1 MAFSLAS
8 AEGHTRE
15 VFRSS
20 RIATVAAFNRFRL
33 FHWLLAGFFLG
44 VYLSG
49 DDAETLH
56 IWLGYGLVAL
66 LVWRLLIVPL
76 RLRGFPQ
83 LLPPKGQRRKPGLSA
98 IGKWLTVGALGS
110 FSIASLVGLGMVDN
124 GDVLAALPGVGTDV
138 FGAASDIDFIGW
150 MSDAEEVHEF
160 FANLGLWLIGL
171 HVGYV
176 LLFRRKAVW
185 PMLRGVP
192 KSGPVSTS
200 ASTSTSA
207 SAPAAASVATSFAS
221 SPTPVAGEFTCLRIA
236 SRQAETADSCSFTL
250 QVPAAQRARF
260 TAQPGQFLT
269 LKVPGTAPALLRCYS
284 LSQRPQVDGALR
296 ITIKRVPGG
305 RASNWLLDNL
315 QAGDCIKALP
325 PAGVF
330 VPHDLDGDLL
340 LLGAGSGITP
350 LMAILQAALA
360 EGSGQ
365 VRLFYASR
373 DAVSLIFAEELAEWS
388 ARYPE
393 RLQLRIWLDAE
404 QGVPSGPAIAT
415 KIADWPA
422 ADAFICG
429 PQPFMN
435 AAGAALGEL
444 GVGAA
449 RIHLERFA
457 AAAPTAAAGGRRS
470 RLRVA
475 LDGRRHEL
483 DVPRGEVLLEAM
495 EQAGLQPPSA
505 CRSGVCAACKC
516 RVVEG
521 SVSMR
526 SNQVLSESEVRQG
539 WTLACQAEPSSAELQ
554 VEY

>member
-1 MAFSLAS
+1 M
-8 AEGHTRE
+8 
-15 VFRSS
+15 
-20 RIATVAAFNRFRL
+20 RIAVVAAFNRFRL

-44 VYLSG
+44 AYLSG

-83 LLPPKGQRRKPGLSA
+83 LLPPKGQRSKPGLSSV
-98 IGKWLTVGALGS
+98 GKWLTVGALGS
-110 FSIASLVGLGMVDN
+110 FAIASVVGLGMVDN
-124 GDVLAALPGVGTDV
+124 GDVLAALPGVGPDV

-150 MSDAEEVHEF
+150 MGDAEEVHEF

-176 LLFRRKAVW
+176 LLFRRKSVW

-192 KSGPVSTS
+192 KSGP
-200 ASTSTSA
+200 ASTAPSA
-207 SAPAAASVATSFAS
+207 SASASAAAPAATAVATSLAS
-221 SPTPVAGEFTCLRIA
+221 SPTPVAGEFTRLRIA
-236 SRQAETADSCSFTL
+236 SRQAETADSYSFIL

-260 TAQPGQFLT
+260 AAQPGQFLT
-269 LKVPGTAPALLRCYS
+269 LKVPGAEPVLLRCYS
-284 LSQRPQVDGALR
+284 LSQRPQADGALR

-315 QAGDCIKALP
+315 QAGDCIEALP

-330 VPHDLDGDLL
+330 VPRNLDDDLL

-350 LMAILQAALA
+350 LMAILQAALV
-360 EGSGQ
+360 EGSGR
-365 VRLFYASR
+365 VCLFYASR
-373 DAVSLIFAEELAEWS
+373 DAASLIFAEELAEL
-388 ARYPE
+388 AVRYPE

-404 QGVPSGPAIAT
+404 QGVPSGRAIAER
-415 KIADWPA
+415 IAGWSA
-422 ADAFICG
+422 ADAFVCG
-429 PQPFMN
+429 PQPFMD
-435 AAGAALGEL
+435 AASAALVEL
-444 GVGAA
+444 GVDAS

-457 AAAPTAAAGGRRS
+457 AAVPTVAPGGRRS

-495 EQAGLQPPSA
+495 EHAGLQPPSA

-539 WTLACQAEPSSAELQ
+539 WTLACQAEPRSAELQ

>member
-1 MAFSLAS
+1 M
-8 AEGHTRE
+8 
-15 VFRSS
+15 
-20 RIATVAAFNRFRL
+20 AAFNRFRL

-49 DDAETLH
+49 DDAESLH
-56 IWLGYGLVAL
+56 NWLGYGLIVL

-98 IGKWLTVGALGS
+98 VGKWLTVGALGS
-110 FSIASLVGLGMVDN
+110 FAIASLIGLGMVDN
-124 GDVLAALPGVGTDV
+124 GDVLAALPGVGPDV
-138 FGAASDIDFIGW
+138 FGAASDIDFVGW
-150 MSDAEEVHEF
+150 MGDAEEVHEF

-176 LLFRRKAVW
+176 LLFRRKSVW

-192 KSGPVSTS
+192 KSK
-200 ASTSTSA
+200 
-207 SAPAAASVATSFAS
+207 PAAASGPAPTHASGTTSSAS
-221 SPTPVAGEFTCLRIA
+221 SPAPVAGEFTRLRIA

-250 QVPAAQRARF
+250 QVPAALRARF
-260 TAQPGQFLT
+260 AARPGQFLT
-269 LKVPGTAPALLRCYS
+269 LRVPGAEPALLRCYS
-284 LSQRPQVDGALR
+284 LSQRPQADGALR

-315 QAGDCIKALP
+315 QTGDCIEALP

-330 VPHDLDGDLL
+330 VPRNLDDDLL

-350 LMAILQAALA
+350 LMAILQAALV

-373 DAVSLIFAEELAEWS
+373 DAASLIFAEELAEWS

-404 QGVPSGPAIAT
+404 QGVPSGPAIAA
-415 KIADWPA
+415 KIADWSA

-429 PQPFMN
+429 PQPFMD
-435 AAGAALGEL
+435 AASAALGEL
-444 GVGAA
+444 GVNAA

-457 AAAPTAAAGGRRS
+457 AAAPTATAGGRRS

-516 RVVEG
+516 RVVAG

-539 WTLACQAEPSSAELQ
+539 WALACQAEPRSAELQ

>member
-1 MAFSLAS
+1 M
-8 AEGHTRE
+8 
-15 VFRSS
+15 
-20 RIATVAAFNRFRL
+20 RIAVVAAFNRFRL

-44 VYLSG
+44 AYLSG

-83 LLPPKGQRRKPGLSA
+83 LLPPKGQRSKPGLSSV
-98 IGKWLTVGALGS
+98 GKWLTVGALGS
-110 FSIASLVGLGMVDN
+110 FAIASVVGLGMVDN
-124 GDVLAALPGVGTDV
+124 GDVLAALPGVGPDV

-150 MSDAEEVHEF
+150 MGDAEEVHEF

-176 LLFRRKAVW
+176 LLFRRKSVW

-192 KSGPVSTS
+192 KSGP
-200 ASTSTSA
+200 ASTAPSA
-207 SAPAAASVATSFAS
+207 SASAAAPAATAVATSLAS
-221 SPTPVAGEFTCLRIA
+221 SPTPVAGEFTRLRIA

-269 LKVPGTAPALLRCYS
+269 LKVPGAEPALLRCYS
-284 LSQRPQVDGALR
+284 LSQRPQADGALR

-315 QAGDCIKALP
+315 QAGDCIEALP

-330 VPHDLDGDLL
+330 VSRNLDDDLL

-350 LMAILQAALA
+350 LMAILQAALV
-360 EGSGQ
+360 EGSGR
-365 VRLFYASR
+365 VCLFYASR
-373 DAVSLIFAEELAEWS
+373 DAASLIFAEELAEL
-388 ARYPE
+388 AVRYPE

-404 QGVPSGPAIAT
+404 QGVPSGRAIAER
-415 KIADWPA
+415 IAGWSA

-429 PQPFMN
+429 PQPFID
-435 AAGAALGEL
+435 AAGAALGAL
-444 GVGAA
+444 GVDA

-495 EQAGLQPPSA
+495 EHAGLRPPSA

-539 WTLACQAEPSSAELQ
+539 WALACQAEPRSAELQ

>member
-1 MAFSLAS
+1 M
-8 AEGHTRE
+8 
-15 VFRSS
+15 
-20 RIATVAAFNRFRL
+20 RIAVVAAFNRFRL

-44 VYLSG
+44 AYLSG

-83 LLPPKGQRRKPGLSA
+83 LLPPKGQRSKPGLSSV
-98 IGKWLTVGALGS
+98 GKWLTVGALGS
-110 FSIASLVGLGMVDN
+110 FAIASVVGLGMVDN
-124 GDVLAALPGVGTDV
+124 GDVLAALPGVGPDV

-150 MSDAEEVHEF
+150 MGDAEEVHEF

-176 LLFRRKAVW
+176 LLFRRKSVW

-192 KSGPVSTS
+192 KSGP
-200 ASTSTSA
+200 ASTAPSA
-207 SAPAAASVATSFAS
+207 SASASASAAAPAATAVATSLAS
-221 SPTPVAGEFTCLRIA
+221 SPTPVAGEFTRLRIA
-236 SRQAETADSCSFTL
+236 SRQAETADSCSFIL
-250 QVPAAQRARF
+250 HVPAAQRARF
-260 TAQPGQFLT
+260 AAQPGQFLT
-269 LKVPGTAPALLRCYS
+269 LKVPGAEPVLLRCYS
-284 LSQRPQVDGALR
+284 LSQRPQADGALR

-315 QAGDCIKALP
+315 QAGDCIEALP

-330 VPHDLDGDLL
+330 VPRNLDDDLL

-350 LMAILQAALA
+350 LMAILQAALV
-360 EGSGQ
+360 EGSGR
-365 VRLFYASR
+365 VCLFYASR
-373 DAVSLIFAEELAEWS
+373 DAASLIFAEELAEL
-388 ARYPE
+388 AVRYPE

-404 QGVPSGPAIAT
+404 QGVPSGRAIAER
-415 KIADWPA
+415 IAGWSA
-422 ADAFICG
+422 ADAFVCG
-429 PQPFMN
+429 PQPFMD
-435 AAGAALGEL
+435 AASAALVEL
-444 GVGAA
+444 GVDAS

-457 AAAPTAAAGGRRS
+457 AAVPTVAPGGRRS

-495 EQAGLQPPSA
+495 EHAGLQPPSA

-539 WTLACQAEPSSAELQ
+539 WTLACQAEPRSAELQ

>member
-1 MAFSLAS
+1 MMAFSLAS
-8 AEGHTRE
+8 AEGHTRKA
-15 VFRSS
+15 FRPS
-20 RIATVAAFNRFRL
+20 RIAIVAAFNRFRL
-33 FHWLLAGFFLG
+33 FHWLLAGFFHA
-44 VYLSG
+44 VYLTG
-49 DDAETLH
+49 DDAESLH
-56 IWLGYGLVAL
+56 LWLGYGLVVL

-76 RLRGFPQ
+76 RLRGFPK

-110 FSIASLVGLGMVDN
+110 FAIASLVGLGMVDN
-124 GDVLAALPGVGTDV
+124 GDVLAALPGVGPEV
-138 FGAASDIDFIGW
+138 FGAASDLDFVGW
-150 MSDAEEVHEF
+150 MGDAEEVHEF
-160 FANLGLWLIGL
+160 FANLGLGLIGL

-176 LLFRRKAVW
+176 LLFRRKTVW
-185 PMLRGVP
+185 PMLRGVSA
-192 KSGPVSTS
+192 SGPTSTATPTSGMTSLS
-200 ASTSTSA
+200 ASP
-207 SAPAAASVATSFAS
+207 APAT
-221 SPTPVAGEFTCLRIA
+221 GEFTRLRIA

-260 TAQPGQFLT
+260 AARPGQFLT
-269 LKVPGTAPALLRCYS
+269 LKVRCGEEPLLRCYS
-284 LSQRPQVDGALR
+284 LSQRPEGNAALR

-305 RASNWLLDNL
+305 QASNWLLDNL
-315 QAGDCIKALP
+315 QVGDCIEALP

-330 VPHDLDGDLL
+330 VPRSLDCDLL

-350 LMAILQAALA
+350 LMAILQAALV
-360 EGSGQ
+360 EGNGR
-365 VRLFYASR
+365 VCLFYASR
-373 DAVSLIFAEELAEWS
+373 DAASLIFAEELAELS
-388 ARYPE
+388 ARHPE

-404 QGVPSGPAIAT
+404 QGVPNGPAIAA
-415 KIADWPA
+415 KIAGWPA
-422 ADAFICG
+422 AEAYVCG
-429 PQPFMN
+429 PQPFMD
-435 AAGAALGEL
+435 AASSALSEL
-444 GVGAA
+444 GVEAA
-449 RIHLERFA
+449 RIHLERFG
-457 AAAPTAAAGGRRS
+457 AAAPVATPGGKRS

-483 DVPRGEVLLEAM
+483 DVLRGEVLLEAM

-539 WTLACQAEPSSAELQ
+539 WVLACQAEPRSAELQ

>member
-1 MAFSLAS
+1 M
-8 AEGHTRE
+8 
-15 VFRSS
+15 
-20 RIATVAAFNRFRL
+20 AAFNRFRL

-44 VYLSG
+44 AYLSG

-83 LLPPKGQRRKPGLSA
+83 LLPPKGQRSKPGLSSV
-98 IGKWLTVGALGS
+98 GKWLTVGALGS
-110 FSIASLVGLGMVDN
+110 FAIASVVGLGMVDN
-124 GDVLAALPGVGTDV
+124 GDVLAALPGVGPDV

-150 MSDAEEVHEF
+150 MGDAEEVHEF

-176 LLFRRKAVW
+176 LLFRRKSVW

-192 KSGPVSTS
+192 KSGP
-200 ASTSTSA
+200 ASTAPSA
-207 SAPAAASVATSFAS
+207 SASAAAPAATAVATSLAS
-221 SPTPVAGEFTCLRIA
+221 SPTPVAGEFTRLRIA

-269 LKVPGTAPALLRCYS
+269 LKVPGAEPALLRCYS
-284 LSQRPQVDGALR
+284 LSQRPQADGALR

-315 QAGDCIKALP
+315 QAGDCIEALP

-330 VPHDLDGDLL
+330 VPRNLDDDLL

-350 LMAILQAALA
+350 LMAILQAALV
-360 EGSGQ
+360 EGSGR
-365 VRLFYASR
+365 VFLFYASR
-373 DAVSLIFAEELAEWS
+373 DAASLIFAEELAEWS

-404 QGVPSGPAIAT
+404 QGVPNAAAIAA
-415 KIADWPA
+415 KLAGWPLA
-422 ADAFICG
+422 EAFVCG
-429 PQPFMN
+429 PQPFMD
-435 AAGAALGEL
+435 GASVALGEL
-444 GVGAA
+444 GVVAA
-449 RIHLERFA
+449 RIHLERFG
-457 AAAPTAAAGGRRS
+457 AAAPRGEAGRETGGRRS

-539 WTLACQAEPSSAELQ
+539 WALACQAEPRSAELQ

>member
-1 MAFSLAS
+1 M
-8 AEGHTRE
+8 
-15 VFRSS
+15 
-20 RIATVAAFNRFRL
+20 AAFNRFRL

-66 LVWRLLIVPL
+66 LVWRVLIVPL

-83 LLPPKGQRRKPGLSA
+83 LLPPKSQRRKPGLSA
-98 IGKWLTVGALGS
+98 IGKWLTVGALGC
-110 FSIASLVGLGMVDN
+110 FAIASLVGLGMVDN
-124 GDVLAALPGVGTDV
+124 GDVLATLPGVGPDV
-138 FGAASDIDFIGW
+138 FGAAADIDFVGW
-150 MSDAEEVHEF
+150 MGDADEVHEF

-176 LLFRRKAVW
+176 LLFRRKMVW
-185 PMLRGVP
+185 PMLRGTSSAGP
-192 KSGPVSTS
+192 ARSPSTTLTAPAPAPVS
-200 ASTSTSA
+200 
-207 SAPAAASVATSFAS
+207 
-221 SPTPVAGEFTCLRIA
+221 GEFTRLRIA

-269 LKVPGTAPALLRCYS
+269 LKVLGTAPALLRCYS
-284 LSQRPQVDGALR
+284 LSQRPQADGALR

-315 QAGDCIKALP
+315 QAGDCIEALP

-330 VPHDLDGDLL
+330 VPRNLDDDLL

-350 LMAILQAALA
+350 LMAILQAALV
-360 EGSGQ
+360 EGSGR
-365 VRLFYASR
+365 VCLFYASR
-373 DAVSLIFAEELAEWS
+373 DAASLIFAEELAEL
-388 ARYPE
+388 AVRYPE

-404 QGVPSGPAIAT
+404 QGVPSGRAIAER
-415 KIADWPA
+415 IAGWSA
-422 ADAFICG
+422 ADAFVCG
-429 PQPFMN
+429 PQPFMD
-435 AAGAALGEL
+435 AASAALVEL
-444 GVGAA
+444 GVDAS

-457 AAAPTAAAGGRRS
+457 AAVPTVAPGGRRS

-495 EQAGLQPPSA
+495 EHAGLQPPSA

-539 WTLACQAEPSSAELQ
+539 WTLACQAEPRSAELQ

>member
-1 MAFSLAS
+1 M
-8 AEGHTRE
+8 
-15 VFRSS
+15 
-20 RIATVAAFNRFRL
+20 AAFNRFRL
-33 FHWLLAGFFLG
+33 FHWLLAGFFLA
-44 VYLSG
+44 VYLTG
-49 DDAETLH
+49 DDAESLH
-56 IWLGYGLVAL
+56 LWLGYGLVVL

-76 RLRGFPQ
+76 RLRGFPK

-110 FSIASLVGLGMVDN
+110 FAIASLVGLGMVDN
-124 GDVLAALPGVGTDV
+124 GDVLAALPGVGPEV
-138 FGAASDIDFIGW
+138 FGAASDIDFVGW
-150 MSDAEEVHEF
+150 MGDVEEVHEF
-160 FANLGLWLIGL
+160 FANLGLGLIGL

-176 LLFRRKAVW
+176 LLFRRKTVW
-185 PMLRGVP
+185 PMLRGVSA
-192 KSGPVSTS
+192 SGPTSTATATPTGMTSLS
-200 ASTSTSA
+200 ASP
-207 SAPAAASVATSFAS
+207 APAT
-221 SPTPVAGEFTCLRIA
+221 GEFTRLRIA

-260 TAQPGQFLT
+260 AARPGQFLT
-269 LKVPGTAPALLRCYS
+269 LMVRCGEESLLRCYS
-284 LSQRPQVDGALR
+284 LSQRPEGNAALR

-315 QAGDCIKALP
+315 QVGDCIEALP

-330 VPHDLDGDLL
+330 VPRSLDCDLL

-350 LMAILQAALA
+350 LMAILQAALV
-360 EGSGQ
+360 EGNGR
-365 VRLFYASR
+365 VCLFYASR
-373 DAVSLIFAEELAEWS
+373 DAASLIFAEELTELS
-388 ARYPE
+388 ARHPE

-404 QGVPSGPAIAT
+404 QGVPNGPAIAA
-415 KIADWPA
+415 KIAGWPA
-422 ADAFICG
+422 AEAYICG

-435 AAGAALGEL
+435 AASSALSEL
-444 GVGAA
+444 GVEAA
-449 RIHLERFA
+449 RIHLERFG
-457 AAAPTAAAGGRRS
+457 AAAPVATPGGKHS

-483 DVPRGEVLLEAM
+483 DVLRGEVLLEAM

-539 WTLACQAEPSSAELQ
+539 WVLACQAEPRSAELQ

>member
-1 MAFSLAS
+1 M
-8 AEGHTRE
+8 
-15 VFRSS
+15 
-20 RIATVAAFNRFRL
+20 RIAVVAAFNRFRL

-44 VYLSG
+44 AYLSG

-83 LLPPKGQRRKPGLSA
+83 LLPPKGQRSKPGLSSV
-98 IGKWLTVGALGS
+98 GKWLTVGALGS
-110 FSIASLVGLGMVDN
+110 FAIASVVGLGMVDN
-124 GDVLAALPGVGTDV
+124 GDVLAALPGVGPDV

-150 MSDAEEVHEF
+150 MGDAEEVHEF

-176 LLFRRKAVW
+176 LLFRRKSVW

-192 KSGPVSTS
+192 KSGP
-200 ASTSTSA
+200 ASTAPSA
-207 SAPAAASVATSFAS
+207 SASASAAAPAATAVATSLAS
-221 SPTPVAGEFTCLRIA
+221 SPTPVAGEFTRLRIA
-236 SRQAETADSCSFTL
+236 SRQAETADSCSFIL
-250 QVPAAQRARF
+250 HVPAAQRARF
-260 TAQPGQFLT
+260 AAQPGQFLT
-269 LKVPGTAPALLRCYS
+269 LKVPGAEPVLLRCYS
-284 LSQRPQVDGALR
+284 LSQRPQADGALR

-315 QAGDCIKALP
+315 QAGDCIEALP

-330 VPHDLDGDLL
+330 VPRNLDDDLL

-350 LMAILQAALA
+350 LMAILQAALV
-360 EGSGQ
+360 EGSGR
-365 VRLFYASR
+365 VCLFYASR
-373 DAVSLIFAEELAEWS
+373 DAASLSFAEDLAEV
-388 ARYPE
+388 AVRYPE

-404 QGVPSGPAIAT
+404 QGVPSGRAIAER
-415 KIADWPA
+415 IAGWSA
-422 ADAFICG
+422 ADAFVCG
-429 PQPFMN
+429 PQPFMD
-435 AAGAALGEL
+435 AASAALVEL
-444 GVGAA
+444 GVDAS

-457 AAAPTAAAGGRRS
+457 AAVPTVAPGGRRS

-495 EQAGLQPPSA
+495 EHAGLQPPSA

-539 WTLACQAEPSSAELQ
+539 WTLACQAEPRSAELQ

>member
-1 MAFSLAS
+1 M
-8 AEGHTRE
+8 
-15 VFRSS
+15 
-20 RIATVAAFNRFRL
+20 AAFNRFRL
-33 FHWLLAGFFLG
+33 FHWLLAGFFLA
-44 VYLSG
+44 VYLTG
-49 DDAETLH
+49 DDAESLH
-56 IWLGYGLVAL
+56 LWLGYGLVVL

-76 RLRGFPQ
+76 RLRGFPK

-110 FSIASLVGLGMVDN
+110 FAIASLVGLGMVDN
-124 GDVLAALPGVGTDV
+124 GDVLAALPGVGPEV
-138 FGAASDIDFIGW
+138 FGAASDIDFVGW
-150 MSDAEEVHEF
+150 MGDAEEVHEF
-160 FANLGLWLIGL
+160 FANLGLGLIGL

-176 LLFRRKAVW
+176 LLFRRKTVW
-185 PMLRGVP
+185 PMLRGVSA
-192 KSGPVSTS
+192 SGPTSTATPTSGMTSLS
-200 ASTSTSA
+200 ASP
-207 SAPAAASVATSFAS
+207 APAT
-221 SPTPVAGEFTCLRIA
+221 GEFTRLQIA

-260 TAQPGQFLT
+260 AARPGQFLT
-269 LKVPGTAPALLRCYS
+269 LKVRCGEEPLLRCYS
-284 LSQRPQVDGALR
+284 LSQRPEGNAALR

-315 QAGDCIKALP
+315 QVGDCIEALP

-330 VPHDLDGDLL
+330 VPRSLDCDLL

-350 LMAILQAALA
+350 LMAILQAALV
-360 EGSGQ
+360 EGNGR
-365 VRLFYASR
+365 VCLFYASR
-373 DAVSLIFAEELAEWS
+373 DAASLIFAEELTELS
-388 ARYPE
+388 ARHPE

-404 QGVPSGPAIAT
+404 QGAPNGPAIAA
-415 KIADWPA
+415 KIAGWPA
-422 ADAFICG
+422 AEAYICG
-429 PQPFMN
+429 PQPFMD
-435 AAGAALGEL
+435 AASSALSEL
-444 GVGAA
+444 GVEAA
-449 RIHLERFA
+449 RIHLERFG
-457 AAAPTAAAGGRRS
+457 AAAPVATSGGKRS

-483 DVPRGEVLLEAM
+483 DVLRGEVLLEAM

-539 WTLACQAEPSSAELQ
+539 WVLACQAEPRSAELQ

>member
-1 MAFSLAS
+1 
-8 AEGHTRE
+8 
-15 VFRSS
+15 
-20 RIATVAAFNRFRL
+20 
-33 FHWLLAGFFLG
+33 
-44 VYLSG
+44 
-49 DDAETLH
+49 
-56 IWLGYGLVAL
+56 
-66 LVWRLLIVPL
+66 
-76 RLRGFPQ
+76 
-83 LLPPKGQRRKPGLSA
+83 
-98 IGKWLTVGALGS
+98 
-110 FSIASLVGLGMVDN
+110 
-124 GDVLAALPGVGTDV
+124 
-138 FGAASDIDFIGW
+138 
-150 MSDAEEVHEF
+150 
-160 FANLGLWLIGL
+160 
-171 HVGYV
+171 
-176 LLFRRKAVW
+176 
-185 PMLRGVP
+185 MLRGVP
-192 KSGPVSTS
+192 KSGP
-200 ASTSTSA
+200 ASTAPSA
-207 SAPAAASVATSFAS
+207 SASASAAAPAATAVATSLAS
-221 SPTPVAGEFTCLRIA
+221 SPTPVAGEFTRLRIT

-269 LKVPGTAPALLRCYS
+269 LKVPGAEPALLRCYS
-284 LSQRPQVDGALR
+284 LSQRPQADGALR

-315 QAGDCIKALP
+315 QAGDCIEALP

-330 VPHDLDGDLL
+330 VPRDLDDDLL

-350 LMAILQAALA
+350 LMAILQAALV

-373 DAVSLIFAEELAEWS
+373 DAASLIFAEELAEWS

-404 QGVPSGPAIAT
+404 QGVPSGSAIAA
-415 KIADWPA
+415 KIADWTV

-429 PQPFMN
+429 PQPFMD

-444 GVGAA
+444 GVDAA

-457 AAAPTAAAGGRRS
+457 AAAPTAAPGGRRS

-539 WTLACQAEPSSAELQ
+539 WALACQAEPRSAELQ

>member
-1 MAFSLAS
+1 M
-8 AEGHTRE
+8 
-15 VFRSS
+15 
-20 RIATVAAFNRFRL
+20 RIAVVAAFNRFRL

-44 VYLSG
+44 AYLSG

-83 LLPPKGQRRKPGLSA
+83 LLPPKGQRSKPGLSSV
-98 IGKWLTVGALGS
+98 GKWLTVGALGS
-110 FSIASLVGLGMVDN
+110 FAIASVVGLGMVDN
-124 GDVLAALPGVGTDV
+124 GDVLAALPGVGPDV

-150 MSDAEEVHEF
+150 MGDAEEVHEF

-176 LLFRRKAVW
+176 LLFRRKSVW

-192 KSGPVSTS
+192 KSGP
-200 ASTSTSA
+200 ASTAPSA
-207 SAPAAASVATSFAS
+207 SASASASAAAPAATAVATSLAS
-221 SPTPVAGEFTCLRIA
+221 SPTPVAGEFTRLRIA
-236 SRQAETADSCSFTL
+236 SRQAETADSCSFIL
-250 QVPAAQRARF
+250 HVPAAQRARF
-260 TAQPGQFLT
+260 AAQPGQFLT
-269 LKVPGTAPALLRCYS
+269 LKVPGAEPVLLRCYS
-284 LSQRPQVDGALR
+284 LSQRPQADGALR

-315 QAGDCIKALP
+315 QAGDCIEALP

-330 VPHDLDGDLL
+330 VPRNLDDDLL

-350 LMAILQAALA
+350 LMAILQAALV
-360 EGSGQ
+360 EGSGR
-365 VRLFYASR
+365 VCLFYASR
-373 DAVSLIFAEELAEWS
+373 DAASLIFAEELAEL
-388 ARYPE
+388 AVRYPE

-404 QGVPSGPAIAT
+404 QGVPSGRAIAER
-415 KIADWPA
+415 IAGWSA
-422 ADAFICG
+422 ADAFVCG
-429 PQPFMN
+429 PQPFMD
-435 AAGAALGEL
+435 AASAALVEL
-444 GVGAA
+444 GVDAS

-457 AAAPTAAAGGRRS
+457 AAVPTVAPGGRRS

-495 EQAGLQPPSA
+495 EHAGLQPPSA

-539 WTLACQAEPSSAELQ
+539 WALACQAEPRSAELQ